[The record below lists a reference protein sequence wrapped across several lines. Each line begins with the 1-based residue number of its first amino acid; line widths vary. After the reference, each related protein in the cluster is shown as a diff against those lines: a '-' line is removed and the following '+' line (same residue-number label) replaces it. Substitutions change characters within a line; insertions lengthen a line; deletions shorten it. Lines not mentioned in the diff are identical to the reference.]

1 MLILPKMLKIAFNGL
16 TRAVM
21 LTLFFTAL
29 SAQSASANPILWS
42 LVGVTFDDGG
52 TATGSFV
59 YDADTN
65 TYSNIF
71 ITTTAASAFGGATY
85 TLINDI
91 ADDPTASGIYLVTS
105 LPATPGLPGLMMGFL
120 NLTNAGGTI
129 APPDFGISEGNI
141 YDNPRALLPQRS
153 NLALVG
159 GLTGVPEPVPE
170 PSSFILSI
178 VPLGALAFF
187 ALKRRLRTS

>member
-1 MLILPKMLKIAFNGL
+1 MLKIISEGT

-21 LTLFFTAL
+21 LTLFFAVL
-29 SAQSASANPILWS
+29 SGQSASANPILWS
-42 LVGVTFDDGG
+42 LVGVTFNDGG
-52 TATGSFV
+52 TASGSFV

-65 TYSNIF
+65 TYSNISV
-71 ITTTAASAFGGATY
+71 TTTEGSAFGGAVY

-91 ADDPTASGIYLVTS
+91 ADAPTASGIYLVTS
-105 LPATPGLPGLMMGFL
+105 VPATPGLPGLMMGFF

-129 APPDFGISEGNI
+129 APPNFLISEGNI
-141 YDNPRALLPQRS
+141 YDNPRALLQQRS

-159 GLTGVPEPVPE
+159 GLTGVSEAVPE
-170 PSSFILSI
+170 PSSFILSL
-178 VPLGALAFF
+178 VPLSALAFC

>member
-1 MLILPKMLKIAFNGL
+1 VLISLRMLKITSKGL
-16 TRAVM
+16 TRAVL
-21 LTLFFTAL
+21 LTLFFGVL

-52 TATGSFV
+52 TAYGSFV

-65 TYSNIF
+65 TYSNIS
-71 ITTTAASAFGGATY
+71 ITTTAGSAFGGATY

-105 LPATPGLPGLMMGFL
+105 VPATPGLPGLIMGFF

-129 APPDFGISEGNI
+129 SPPNFGISEGTI
-141 YDNPRALLPQRS
+141 YDNPRALLQQRS

-159 GLTGVPEPVPE
+159 GLTSVPE
-170 PSSFILSI
+170 PSTFILSTI
-178 VPLGALAFF
+178 PLGALAFF
-187 ALKRRLRTS
+187 ALKRRNRTS